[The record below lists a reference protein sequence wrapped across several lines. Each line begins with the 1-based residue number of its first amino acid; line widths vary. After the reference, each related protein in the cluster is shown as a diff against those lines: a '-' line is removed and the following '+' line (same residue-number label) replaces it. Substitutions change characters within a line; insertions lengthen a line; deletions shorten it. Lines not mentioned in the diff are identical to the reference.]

1 MDSTKGNN
9 FDYAVLKRLLQF
21 VKPYKWQ
28 FFFLTFIIT
37 SAAVLSPVIPFLI
50 SKTINNELVNADYE
64 GLLKYVMLMLGVL
77 FAQSIL
83 TYINTFLSG
92 WLGQTIIR
100 DIRVQLYQHILKLR
114 LKFFDRTPI
123 GQLVTR
129 NISDIE
135 ALAEVFSQGLAAMV
149 AELLQLVVII
159 SFMFYQNWQLTLVS
173 LSMFPILIYSTY
185 VFKEKVKSSYDAV
198 RTAVSRLNTFVQ
210 EHVTGMNVVQIF
222 NKEKREHE
230 KFQKINQEHLE
241 ANLRSVKY
249 YSIYFPVADVIGA
262 IGIGMLL
269 WYGAHGLIK
278 GVVTNI
284 GDLIAF
290 IMYINM
296 FFRPIRL
303 IADRFNTLQM
313 GIISTSRIAK
323 LLDNEEII
331 QKEGKNIPYKFD
343 HSIDFKNVWFAY
355 NEPEYVLKNLSF
367 TVNKGESIAFVGAT
381 GAGKSSVV
389 SLLNR
394 LYEIQKGSISIDGVS
409 IDDFNLNSVR
419 KKIGVVL
426 QDVFLFSESIR
437 ENITLGNPE
446 ITDDKLWE
454 AARLVGAE
462 NFIKNLPGQFDYNV
476 RERGISLSVGQR
488 QLISF
493 IRAMVYNPEIL
504 VLDEATSSVDT
515 ETEGLIQ
522 NAIATMM
529 EGRTSLVIAH
539 RLSTIQHADKIIVL
553 DKGEIKEMGTHAE
566 LLELDGFYTQ
576 LYNMQYKMVS

>member
-9 FDYAVLKRLLQF
+9 FDYAVLKRLLKF

-28 FFFLTFIIT
+28 FFFLTFVIT

-50 SKTINNELVNADYE
+50 SKTINNELVKADYE
-64 GLLKYVMLMLGVL
+64 GLLKYVTLMLGVL

-83 TYINTFLSG
+83 TYINTFLSS

-159 SFMFYQNWQLTLVS
+159 TFMFYQNWRLTLIS

-185 VFKEKVKSSYDAV
+185 IFKEKVKSSYDAV

-222 NKEKREHE
+222 NKEKREYE
-230 KFQKINQEHLE
+230 KFQKINEEHLD

-278 GVVTNI
+278 GMVTNI

-343 HSIDFKNVWFAY
+343 NNIEFKNVWFAY
-355 NEPEYVLKNLSF
+355 NEPEYILKDLSF
-367 TVNKGESIAFVGAT
+367 EVKKGESIAFVGAT

-394 LYEIQKGSISIDGVS
+394 LYEIQKGSITIDGVS

-446 ITDDKLWE
+446 ITDEKLWE

-493 IRAMVYNPEIL
+493 IRAMVYDPEIL
-504 VLDEATSSVDT
+504 ILDEATSSVDT

-553 DKGEIKEMGTHAE
+553 DKGEIKEIGTHTE

>member
-446 ITDDKLWE
+446 ITDEKLWE

-493 IRAMVYNPEIL
+493 IRAMVYDPEIL